1 MRNFGRYVLYAACYA
16 FIGAALV
23 SCVGK
28 ASVKGSLPE
37 APDSEVIV
45 KLLDINRYEVLD
57 TVRTDA
63 DGNFFCKVEVR
74 KGQPEFV
81 YLFYGDTKIASL
93 LLRKGDRV
101 TVEADTLGTYTVS
114 GSEESEKLLQVEK
127 DLAEFSSRFISLSA
141 MLEAADQ
148 ASPQADTLRREL
160 AQEYVGYY
168 RGRLKY
174 VMSNPYSMT
183 VVPVLFQM
191 VGANLPVFG
200 QQTDA
205 IHFSNVSDSL
215 ETVYPESRYVKA
227 LRQEAD
233 RRYRMME
240 MSNKI
245 RTAEQVNYLD
255 IDQPDVRGVKRKLS
269 EVDSKVVLLH
279 FWDPAQPAQKMFN
292 NDVLK
297 PLYDRYSGKGLEI
310 YQVAISTDKAGW
322 ARVVREQGLEW
333 INVCDGLGASSPA
346 VSAYNVSTLP
356 VSFVL
361 SGGELQQERMTDAA
375 SLRKVLDRLL
385 K

>member
-37 APDSEVIV
+37 APDSEVTV
-45 KLLDINRYEVLD
+45 RLLDMNRYEVLD

-141 MLEAADQ
+141 MLDAADQ

-160 AQEYVGYY
+160 AQEYVRYY

-346 VSAYNVSTLP
+346 VASYNLSALP
-356 VSFVL
+356 VTFIL
-361 SGGELQQERMTDAA
+361 SDGTLQQDRISDDA
-375 SLRKVLDRLL
+375 SLRAAVSRLL
-385 K
+385 E

>member
-37 APDSEVIV
+37 APDSEVTV
-45 KLLDINRYEVLD
+45 RLLDMNRYEVLD

-114 GSEESEKLLQVEK
+114 GSEESGKLLQVEK

-141 MLEAADQ
+141 RLEAADQ

-346 VSAYNVSTLP
+346 VASYNLSALP
-356 VSFVL
+356 VTFIL
-361 SGGELQQERMTDAA
+361 SDGTLQQDRISDDA
-375 SLRKVLDRLL
+375 SLRAAVSRLL
-385 K
+385 E